1 MTTINT
7 PVGELTAVAVEEG
20 LCILEFTDSK
30 SFTNDLNQRE
40 LAQQQ
45 GSTSCENKHFISLRT
60 QLGEYFTGIRKVFTI
75 PLIPQGTEFQ
85 KTVWSE
91 LLKIP
96 YGSTRSYLE
105 QASGM
110 KKPESV
116 RAVAGAN
123 GMNQICILIPCHRVV
138 ASNGR
143 LTGYSG
149 GLHRKKW
156 LLDHEKRFSGQPVN
170 GSLFS

>member
-7 PVGELTAVAVEEG
+7 PIGELNAVAVEEG

-30 SFTNDLNQRE
+30 SFTNDLKQLE
-40 LAQQQ
+40 LSQP
-45 GSTSCENKHFISLRT
+45 GSISVESKYFINLRT
-60 QLGEYFTGIRKVFTI
+60 QLDEYFNGLRKEFTI
-75 PLIPQGTEFQ
+75 PLIPQGTEFK

-96 YGSTRSYLE
+96 YGSTLSYLE

-123 GMNQICILIPCHRVV
+123 GMNPICILIPCHRVV
-138 ASNGR
+138 GSNGR

-156 LLDHEKRFSGQPVN
+156 LLDHEKKFSGQPVN
-170 GSLFS
+170 GSLFG